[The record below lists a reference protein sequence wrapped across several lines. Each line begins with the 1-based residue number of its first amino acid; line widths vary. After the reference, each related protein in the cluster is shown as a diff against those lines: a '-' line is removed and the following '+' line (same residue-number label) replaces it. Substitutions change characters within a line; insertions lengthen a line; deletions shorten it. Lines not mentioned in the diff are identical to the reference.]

1 MGHNP
6 NIKIMSELFQ
16 TLVEKEVNNQ
26 FLLIDHRQL
35 SVEKFIETKAVH
47 CQRLEEPRYKSVKKI
62 LSEKLLPTHLEVAL
76 VRAHFTDEYYTQGEH
91 YSING
96 NTRKFVWD
104 KFEILR
110 PSQLLETT
118 VYHAYNRNEIEQ
130 IYRSIDSVN
139 SAETTNQMI
148 GGLCR
153 SSEFNPVSRKIKN
166 GNFGTPLRHAYYCFM
181 GARTKPET
189 RLTDIKNKIE
199 FATFEDEIK
208 FLDPI
213 YLSIENDKF
222 LTKKFSS
229 SNIMASLLIL
239 GKKYDVTNPKYI
251 EMIDSLINQKVKI
264 KEGVG
269 GLNDGVSIVWSDLY
283 GKYNPLEKWVDA
295 SEGFGGIMIGQIL
308 YCLDSYMNDIPLK
321 TRNNQSAKGVVIND
335 IKAKDY
341 FWNYFK

>member
-1 MGHNP
+1 
-6 NIKIMSELFQ
+6 
-16 TLVEKEVNNQ
+16 
-26 FLLIDHRQL
+26 
-35 SVEKFIETKAVH
+35 
-47 CQRLEEPRYKSVKKI
+47 
-62 LSEKLLPTHLEVAL
+62 
-76 VRAHFTDEYYTQGEH
+76 
-91 YSING
+91 
-96 NTRKFVWD
+96 
-104 KFEILR
+104 
-110 PSQLLETT
+110 
-118 VYHAYNRNEIEQ
+118 
-130 IYRSIDSVN
+130 
-139 SAETTNQMI
+139 
-148 GGLCR
+148 
-153 SSEFNPVSRKIKN
+153 
-166 GNFGTPLRHAYYCFM
+166 M